1 MRVDNFSIPPTL
13 VSKEG
18 SVPVTDEKSTGDYPK
33 GFATGVARTDE
44 QKRAA
49 KSFGARCGHVKRR
62 LKQGE
67 PLTGK
72 TLELALEYAQDDEVA
87 RKLNAGENLS
97 EYEYHVLV
105 EVLLLHA
112 RLSS

>member
-1 MRVDNFSIPPTL
+1 M
-13 VSKEG
+13 
-18 SVPVTDEKSTGDYPK
+18 TDEKNTGDYPR
-33 GFATGVARTDE
+33 GFAIGEMRTEE

-49 KSFGARCGHVKRR
+49 KSFSARCGHVKRR
-62 LKQGE
+62 LKQGD

-87 RKLNAGENLS
+87 RKLKAGKELS

>member
-1 MRVDNFSIPPTL
+1 MADKVN
-13 VSKEG
+13 V
-18 SVPVTDEKSTGDYPK
+18 GDYPA
-33 GFATGVARTDE
+33 GFAIGEMRTE
-44 QKRAA
+44 QQKRAA

-87 RKLNAGENLS
+87 RKLEAGEELT

-105 EVLLLHA
+105 EVTLLHA

>member
-1 MRVDNFSIPPTL
+1 MTNEET
-13 VSKEG
+13 
-18 SVPVTDEKSTGDYPK
+18 YPR
-33 GFATGVARTDE
+33 GFAIGEVRTEE

-67 PLTGK
+67 ALTGK
-72 TLELALEYAQDDEVA
+72 TLELALEYAQDDEVV
-87 RKLNAGENLS
+87 RKLHAGEPLS
-97 EYEYHVLV
+97 EYEYHILV

>member
-1 MRVDNFSIPPTL
+1 M
-13 VSKEG
+13 
-18 SVPVTDEKSTGDYPK
+18 TDENNSGDYPR
-33 GFATGVARTDE
+33 GFAIGNTRTEE
-44 QKRAA
+44 QKREA

-62 LKQGE
+62 LGQGE

-72 TLELALEYAQDDEVA
+72 TLELALEYAQDDEVS
-87 RKLNAGENLS
+87 RKLVAGEELS

-105 EVLLLHA
+105 EVVLLHA